1 MSDTVQAACDAA
13 LRRESDLLPVLER
26 WVRINSFTDNTAGAN
41 RMADALEQ
49 DFGPLGL
56 LYTRRPGDGFG
67 DHLVWRTPA
76 WDRKPR
82 RRVLL
87 VGHHD
92 TVFPPGAFE
101 VFERDGDRVRGPGAL
116 DMKGGLLVVRTAL
129 RALGEVGAL
138 EELPLA
144 VISVADEEVGSPD
157 SRALIEE
164 LARGARAGLVFESG
178 RRDDSIVTQR
188 KGTGGIKVAARGRAA
203 HAGNAHA
210 DGVNAIWGLA
220 RLIDR
225 LQQLTSYDR
234 GVTVNVGVVA
244 GGEAKNTV
252 PGRAECGVDIRFVHG
267 DDGTDLVAAI
277 DRAARAVSA
286 ETGVTFALDG
296 GVRRQPLERSAAS
309 QALYRLYADCA
320 RRFGLGGDEC
330 GLVGGGSDANT
341 VSAVG
346 VPAIDALGPRG
357 AGFHTHDEY
366 IELSTM
372 IPRAQAL
379 IAALVALDA
388 APDQLDA
395 DV

>member
-1 MSDTVQAACDAA
+1 MSDKAQRACDAA
-13 LRRESDLLPVLER
+13 SRRESELLPVLER
-26 WVRINSFTDNTAGAN
+26 WVRINSFTDNIAGAN
-41 RMADALEQ
+41 LVADALEQ
-49 DFGPLGL
+49 DFAPLGL
-56 LYTRRPGDGFG
+56 QFTRRPGDGYG

-76 WDRKPR
+76 WDRQPR

-101 VFERDGDRVRGPGAL
+101 VFERNGDRVRGPGAL

-129 RALGEVGAL
+129 QALAEVGAL
-138 EELPLA
+138 EDLPLA
-144 VISVADEEVGSPD
+144 LISVADEEVGSPD
-157 SRALIEE
+157 SRGLIEE

-188 KGTGGIKVAARGRAA
+188 KGTGGIKVVARGRAA

-225 LQQLTSYDR
+225 LQRLTSYER

-252 PGRAECGVDIRFVHG
+252 PGRAECGVDIRFVRG
-267 DDGTDLVAAI
+267 TDGNDLVAAI
-277 DRAARAVSA
+277 DQAARTISR
-286 ETGVTFALDG
+286 ETGVSFAIDG
-296 GVRRQPLERSAAS
+296 GVRRQPLERSSAS

-320 RRFGLGGDEC
+320 RRVGLGGDEC
-330 GLVGGGSDANT
+330 ALVGGGSDANT

-379 IAALVALDA
+379 VAALFALDA